1 MMKKNYQIKKVDQ
14 RILLV
19 KIKYINNDYMIF

>member
-1 MMKKNYQIKKVDQ
+1 MKKNYQIKKVDQ